1 MKKIQFTK
9 LKLKNIKNSAKYYF
23 LTEVVNLKTI
33 YLILENFYNLPK
45 SIIGNRSRTILI
57 EKTTFVSLT

>member
-33 YLILENFYNLPK
+33 YLIL
-45 SIIGNRSRTILI
+45 
-57 EKTTFVSLT
+57 